1 MTTQSKENSGER
13 LKQIIARFVLK
24 YEYWGYLFAR
34 IRRRPA
40 EFHSIMGVSP
50 EKDGTITLY
59 YNPRLMEGTETS
71 EITKII
77 EHEGM
82 HLLNKHIPRFIRI
95 LANEINENRK
105 AFKHDI
111 WNIAADC
118 CVNEQIGLN
127 KPVVINGKKWP
138 VCLPQNYGLPEKQVT
153 EFYYYELLK
162 NAKEM
167 KKAGGYGK
175 LGDHDGWL
183 KGAEGVSDLSSLSR
197 KVDQHLQSIIRESVK
212 NYNKERGR
220 LPAHIAELIAGALEP
235 PRAPYYQ
242 IIRKLVRGTRL
253 SKFKRSP
260 TRINRK
266 RVYTFHLKNINLPK
280 ISPFPGKKRDMT
292 FMIVVLIDTSGSM
305 SIEDIREGLS
315 GIKNIIE
322 KDRHCYVV
330 VLEVDAD
337 VEKEYE
343 VNKIRDI
350 QFDVK
355 GRGGTTLRPGL
366 ERARELMCDV
376 CLAFTDG
383 YTENINDIP
392 RKALPKKIIWVL
404 DQNGNAETLNQT
416 GPIVRIT
423 K

>member
-1 MTTQSKENSGER
+1 MKPPLKDNSGER
-13 LKQIIARFVLK
+13 LKELIARFVLK
-24 YEYWGYLFAR
+24 YNYWGYLFAR

-40 EFHSIMGVSP
+40 QFQSIMGVAP
-50 EKDGTITLY
+50 EKDGTISLY
-59 YNPRLMEGTETS
+59 YNPELMEGTADS
-71 EITKII
+71 EIVKII

-95 LANEINENRK
+95 LANEVNELRK
-105 AFKHDI
+105 KAKHDI
-111 WNIAADC
+111 WNVAADC
-118 CVNEQIGLN
+118 CVNEQIGL
-127 KPVVINGKKWP
+127 KQPVVINGKEWP
-138 VCLPQNYGLPEKQVT
+138 PCLPESYGLPPKQIT
-153 EFYYYELLK
+153 EFYFYELLK

-167 KKAGGYGK
+167 PSYGG
-175 LGDHDGWL
+175 LGDHEGWL
-183 KGAEGVSDLSSLSR
+183 KGAEGVTDLSSLSR
-197 KVDQHLQSIIRESVK
+197 KIDQHLQSIIRESVK
-212 NYNKERGR
+212 NFSKERGR
-220 LPAHIAELIAGALEP
+220 LPAHIADLIAGALEP
-235 PRAPYYQ
+235 PKAPYYQ
-242 IIRKLVRGTRL
+242 IIQRLVRGTKL

-266 RVYTFHLKNINLPK
+266 RVYTFHLKDKNLPT

-305 SIEDIREGLS
+305 NADDIREGLS

-330 VLEVDAD
+330 VLEVDAS
-337 VEKEYE
+337 VEKEYS
-343 VNKIRDI
+343 VNKVKDI

-383 YTENINDIP
+383 YTENINEIP
-392 RKALPKKIIWVL
+392 RKALPKKMIWVL

-416 GPIVRIT
+416 GPVVRIT